1 MPTRNIRDR
10 RLLTRSAD
18 PKSDLTA
25 GGRTGVRPFTMC
37 RMGDVLAGNHA
48 VWEFERTT
56 NSLIIRFAR
65 GIRTPRL
72 WHALGERRIP
82 LEALSGVGLTVG
94 RRDTAVLHAR
104 VRVGADPLMEAAAG
118 QLREACDPYRLVLP
132 GGGGGTGRAAA
143 FAEALRERLGPA
155 GPAERF
161 LVRAPEP
168 PATLKAYD
176 ARLAFDG
183 GAVTFRWS
191 RTGATSAKWKA
202 GDQRYP
208 LAALA
213 GVVWHSPERSGGH
226 LRLLPREGAG
236 DPRPDHDLASAVF
249 GVGYGAVHESLPFA
263 AGLLAALRARS
274 PVASVPPQ
282 RSWERIQHLAELH
295 SAGLLT
301 DAEYLALRDRFTAGA

>member
-1 MPTRNIRDR
+1 
-10 RLLTRSAD
+10 
-18 PKSDLTA
+18 
-25 GGRTGVRPFTMC
+25 MC

-48 VWEFERTT
+48 VWECDRTT
-56 NSLIIRFAR
+56 DSLIIRFAR
-65 GIRTPRL
+65 GMRTPRL

-82 LEALSGVGLTVG
+82 LEALSGVSLTAG
-94 RRDTAVLHAR
+94 RRDTLVLHAL
-104 VRVGADPLMEAAAG
+104 VRAGADPLLEAAAG
-118 QLREACDPYRLVLP
+118 QLREVCDPYRLVLP
-132 GGGGGTGRAAA
+132 GGGAGSAGAAE
-143 FAEALRERLGPA
+143 FAETLRERLGPDE
-155 GPAERF
+155 PAERF
-161 LVRAPEP
+161 LVPAPEP

-176 ARLAFDG
+176 ARLVFDG

-213 GVVWHSPERSGGH
+213 GLVWHSPERSGGH

-263 AGLLAALRARS
+263 AAVLAALRGRS
-274 PVASVPPQ
+274 PVAAVPGQ
-282 RSWERIQHLAELH
+282 RAGGRLRHLSELH

>member
-1 MPTRNIRDR
+1 
-10 RLLTRSAD
+10 
-18 PKSDLTA
+18 
-25 GGRTGVRPFTMC
+25 
-37 RMGDVLAGNHA
+37 MGDVLAGNHA
-48 VWEFERTT
+48 VWEFDRTT

-65 GIRTPRL
+65 GMRTPRL

-94 RRDTAVLHAR
+94 RRDTVVLHAR

-118 QLREACDPYRLVLP
+118 QLREACDPYRLVAP
-132 GGGGGTGRAAA
+132 GGGAAGRAEA

-161 LVRAPEP
+161 LVSVPEP

-183 GAVTFRWS
+183 GAVTFHWS
-191 RTGATSAKWKA
+191 RTGATSTKWKA

-208 LAALA
+208 LTALA
-213 GVVWHSPERSGGH
+213 GLVWHSPERSGGH

-236 DPRPDHDLASAVF
+236 DPRADHDLASAVF

-263 AGLLAALRARS
+263 ASVLAALRARAV
-274 PVASVPPQ
+274 VASGAGVPGP